1 MSHFD
6 VTWSLGVLARRC
18 EIDTEPCNAA
28 YNVGVLDG
36 GPDVV
41 YVEFKKCPGSL
52 LLKLPC
58 PMWPLRCPHGT
69 CQF

>member
-36 GPDVV
+36 GRDV
-41 YVEFKKCPGSL
+41 EC
-52 LLKLPC
+52 
-58 PMWPLRCPHGT
+58 RI
-69 CQF
+69 